1 MAGIMEG
8 EIALVTGGGSG
19 MGRAAAQI
27 FAREGARVIVS
38 DVDVASGEETVARI
52 TEAGGEAVFVAC
64 DVTREA
70 DVEALISAA
79 VSRYGRL
86 DCAFNNAGIRGDLRR
101 IAKLSLD
108 DFERLYAVNQKGVWL
123 CMRREI
129 QQMLE
134 QGGGAIVNNASTA
147 GLVGVEALSGYAAS
161 KHAVIGMTRTVALE
175 YATRNIRVNAV
186 CPGAIKTPMLD
197 GVINEKPEIEQA
209 LIDYEPM
216 RRLGKPEEVAEA
228 AVWLCSDRASF
239 VTGQALAVD
248 GGLTAA

>member
-1 MAGIMEG
+1 MGGITEG
-8 EIALVTGGGSG
+8 KTALITGGGSG

-27 FAREGARVIVS
+27 FAREGARVMVS
-38 DVDVASGEETVARI
+38 DVNVTGGEETVALV
-52 TEAGGEAVFVAC
+52 ENSGGTATFQAC
-64 DVTREA
+64 DVANEKE
-70 DVEALISAA
+70 VETLIART
-79 VSRYGRL
+79 VDQYGRL

-101 IAKLSLD
+101 IAKLTLD
-108 DFERLYAVNQKGVWL
+108 DFERLYSVNQKGVWL
-123 CMRREI
+123 CMKHEI
-129 QQMLE
+129 RQLLE

-175 YATRNIRVNAV
+175 YATRAIRVNAV
-186 CPGAIKTPMLD
+186 CPGAISTPMLD
-197 GVINEKPEIEQA
+197 GVINEQPEIEQL

-216 RRLGKPEEVAEA
+216 RRLGKPEEVGEA